1 MGNQLPR
8 EALQPPSP
16 RRPLRGSAYLPRHPL
31 HHQAGGQEREM
42 LTKIEIK
49 VKKKTV
55 SSIIFL
61 WSCFLVGRKY
71 LLSCQNKI
79 NPIKPD
85 VGQK

>member
-49 VKKKTV
+49 VKKK
-55 SSIIFL
+55 
-61 WSCFLVGRKY
+61 LVRQ
-71 LLSCQNKI
+71 LSFCGH
-79 NPIKPD
+79 
-85 VGQK
+85 VF